1 MANTV
6 QTSEALCDPT
16 RLPEAS
22 PALPA
27 DLRRALD
34 WLRANASEAI
44 KLDRLAQVSGS
55 SSRTLE
61 RQFKTF
67 LGTTPLGWS
76 RQLRLSRARQQL
88 MHARSGARVTDVA
101 LSNGFTQLGRFAVT
115 YRQTFGERPSTTL
128 QRSKRAGKCGFD
140 PALDEAVRL
149 TWQAL
154 PLAFAVTPQQCSA
167 ALEELDRPQELAP
180 AYGLPKAVAAWCWG
194 QRAAHRFSS
203 WPGPDRA
210 RARGLAEEAYR
221 LAPHDAL
228 SLTLSSGALVLLH
241 RLDEADRRL
250 EQALALDPWLPYAWI
265 RRGWMSAYLG
275 DGEGAIRE
283 LTTALHLMPF
293 EPLRH
298 LAFIG
303 MGCAHFAAERYDR
316 ALMWIQSGVKTYPNL
331 LWAERVSVA
340 AAALMGSRADARRR
354 GRRLMRQDPDLT
366 VSEAQRA
373 WPFRPAFMSRLGD
386 GLEVAGLPR
395 G

>member
-1 MANTV
+1 MANSV
-6 QTSEALCDPT
+6 QISKALCEPT
-16 RLPEAS
+16 RVPEPS

-34 WLRANASEAI
+34 WLRAHASEPV
-44 KLDRLAQVSGS
+44 KLDLLAQVSGS
-55 SSRTLE
+55 SSRKLE

-67 LGTTPLGWS
+67 LGTTPLGWT

-101 LSNGFTQLGRFAVT
+101 LSNGFTQLGRFAVG
-115 YRQTFGERPSTTL
+115 YGKTFGERPSTTL
-128 QRSKRAGKCGFD
+128 QRSKRAGKSVFD
-140 PALDEAVRL
+140 PAVDDAVRL

-154 PLAFAVTPQQCSA
+154 PLAFAVAPQQCA
-167 ALEELDRPQELAP
+167 TALEELDRPQELAP

-203 WPGPDRA
+203 SPGPDRA
-210 RARGLAEEAYR
+210 RALGLAEEAYR
-221 LAPHDAL
+221 LAPDDAL

-250 EQALALDPWLPYAWI
+250 EQALALDPWLAYAWI

-275 DGEGAIRE
+275 DGEGAIRQ
-283 LTTALHLMPF
+283 LTMALHLMPF

-303 MGCAHFAAERYDR
+303 MGCAHFASERYDR
-316 ALMWIQSGVKTYPNL
+316 ALLWIQSGVKTYPNL

-340 AAALMGSRADARRR
+340 AAALMGSRAEARRM
-354 GRRLMRQDPDLT
+354 GRRLMRNDPDLT
-366 VSEAQRA
+366 VSEVRRA

-386 GLEVAGLPR
+386 GLEAAGLPR